1 MTSTTETT
9 VTTTLKSTNPYTNIA
24 PGLDHC
30 FFDGYWCSQWDYEN
44 QINIEEV
51 KG

>member
-9 VTTTLKSTNPYTNIA
+9 VTTTPYPYTNIA

-30 FFDGYWCSQWDYEN
+30 FFDGYWCSQWEYEN
-44 QINIEEV
+44 QINIEEI